1 MGLLWHLWSL
11 VLWEISVLLK
21 KLRFEYMPK
30 VRRYQNMEPQYFLIF
45 FPSTFFHLLIL
56 KSQTATG
63 LNMTDNC
70 CTFFAYIFLLPRFF
84 CCYKDMTI
92 CGYCCSFTGMLGFWF
107 NSCRTGAFY
116 YCHIYS
122 TQKPRSNC
130 CRNRILFS
138 YSYQDWGTHTWQE

>member
-1 MGLLWHLWSL
+1 MGLLWHLRSL
-11 VLWEISVLLK
+11 VHWEISVLSK
-21 KLRFEYMPK
+21 KLRFEYTPRSQK
-30 VRRYQNMEPQYFLIF
+30 TTKHGTTVFPYF
-45 FPSTFFHLLIL
+45 FPFTFFHLLIL

-84 CCYKDMTI
+84 CCYKDVTN
-92 CGYCCSFTGMLGFWF
+92 CAYCCSFTGMLGFGF
-107 NSCRTGAFY
+107 NSWQTGAFY